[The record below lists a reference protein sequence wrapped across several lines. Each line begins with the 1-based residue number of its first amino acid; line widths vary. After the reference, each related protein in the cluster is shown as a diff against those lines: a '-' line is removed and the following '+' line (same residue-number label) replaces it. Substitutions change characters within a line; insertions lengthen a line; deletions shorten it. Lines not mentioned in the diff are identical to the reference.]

1 MYSIM
6 LIYISYCCLL
16 ILFYNFQ
23 RLHIMY
29 KKKRLKMFLNKME
42 SNINLVKST
51 YFIYDTDIETDL
63 NIFAPRVKRAS
74 VY

>member
-1 MYSIM
+1 
-6 LIYISYCCLL
+6 
-16 ILFYNFQ
+16 
-23 RLHIMY
+23 
-29 KKKRLKMFLNKME
+29 ME

>member
-1 MYSIM
+1 
-6 LIYISYCCLL
+6 
-16 ILFYNFQ
+16 
-23 RLHIMY
+23 
-29 KKKRLKMFLNKME
+29 MFLNKME

-74 VY
+74 VYWMI

>member
-1 MYSIM
+1 MFSIM
-6 LIYISYCCLL
+6 PIYIVLL
-16 ILFYNFQ
+16 FIKVLQFSEITYNV
-23 RLHIMY
+23 Y
-29 KKKRLKMFLNKME
+29 KKKENVLNKME